1 MLLSGDMLYC
11 LQDAEG
17 CYYLGICYETG
28 VGVEMSDDNK
38 AAEYYQRAAE
48 LGHPDAQYNLA
59 VFYEDGYG
67 KTCCILLFTQNIYD
81 NIIQTQTAQCLV

>member
-1 MLLSGDMLYC
+1 M
-11 LQDAEG
+11 
-17 CYYLGICYETG
+17 
-28 VGVEMSDDNK
+28 GVEMSDDNK

-67 KTCCILLFTQNIYD
+67 KTCRILIYSLKIYITIY
-81 NIIQTQTAQCLV
+81 NTNCSMLGLIKCQKVWR

>member
-1 MLLSGDMLYC
+1 
-11 LQDAEG
+11 
-17 CYYLGICYETG
+17 
-28 VGVEMSDDNK
+28 MSDDNK

-67 KTCCILLFTQNIYD
+67 KTCPILLFTQNTYND
-81 NIIQTQTAQCLV
+81 IQHKLCKAWFI

>member
-1 MLLSGDMLYC
+1 M
-11 LQDAEG
+11 
-17 CYYLGICYETG
+17 
-28 VGVEMSDDNK
+28 GVEMSDDNK

-67 KTCCILLFTQNIYD
+67 KTCCILLFSQNICNDY
-81 NIIQTQTAQCLV
+81 NTNCSMLGLIKCQKVWR